1 MYGRCLPSI
10 VYFVDIFQPTSL
22 GQRRILFFSSMH
34 LRRHHRQCPHPPEIS
49 LSRLH
54 PDTSEYKVV
63 RVGKNM
69 NRTRFRFL
77 EVGSITVSPALRR
90 YCVEDS
96 QLDNSDNSDSLLE
109 DSDIDADNNIKLPW
123 PLHIVLMRVQ
133 GQVGIRSRPYPWRRG
148 GTCSPAARVWGRG
161 PVPQDID
168 ICCQRGNV
176 RSRLRSLRTYLAS
189 VGRGSSS
196 SLSATA

>member
-1 MYGRCLPSI
+1 VGRAGIKKVLSDNRCLQACLLI
-10 VYFVDIFQPTSL
+10 LVAVLRTRGAAIFINEDYDHC
-22 GQRRILFFSSMH
+22 QRRSVSIWDLH
-34 LRRHHRQCPHPPEIS
+34 EIS

-54 PDTSEYKVV
+54 PDTSEYKDV

-123 PLHIVLMRVQ
+123 PLHIVLMRVLR
-133 GQVGIRSRPYPWRRG
+133 QVGIRSRPYPWGRG
-148 GTCSPAARVWGRG
+148 GPA
-161 PVPQDID
+161 VPQPGCGAEVQCLRISTSAAS
-168 ICCQRGNV
+168 GEMLF
-176 RSRLRSLRTYLAS
+176 RLLKN
-189 VGRGSSS
+189 
-196 SLSATA
+196 